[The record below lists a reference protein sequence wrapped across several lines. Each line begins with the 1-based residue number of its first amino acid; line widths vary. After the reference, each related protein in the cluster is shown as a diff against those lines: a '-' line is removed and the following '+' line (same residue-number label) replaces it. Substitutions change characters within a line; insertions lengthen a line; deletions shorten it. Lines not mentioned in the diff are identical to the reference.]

1 MLVNREWNR
10 PLDNELTRLARKYWT
25 AEESRD
31 INSILSFFSDD
42 AQWIGPD
49 GVTLTGHDEIRTFYE
64 NSAAAYPGL
73 TVEVMRSYG
82 DEHEG
87 AVEWSA
93 VLTASDGTV
102 LNLSGVNIM
111 KRKDAKFTHLYAY
124 FNLGAF

>member
-1 MLVNREWNR
+1 M
-10 PLDNELTRLARKYWT
+10 DNELTRLARKYWT

-31 INSILSFFSDD
+31 INAILSFFSAD

-49 GVTLTGHDEIRTFYE
+49 GVALVGHDQIRTFYE

-73 TVEVMRSYG
+73 TVDVMRSYG

-93 VLTASDGTV
+93 VLTATDGAV

-111 KRKDAKFTHLYAY
+111 KRNDDKFTHLYAY